1 MAEGAGIEPAIAGL
15 TVRCLT
21 AWLPLRMV
29 EVSAFPA
36 MSVHGHDH
44 VGAAAML
51 ALGCM
56 PRVPSQGRRRR
67 LLTVVFFQVAR
78 KNTKSTLVTAES
90 GAQVICEATTGSPG
104 SRCGGSE
111 ARIARLF
118 YTLDAWLSIPLVALP

>member
-78 KNTKSTLVTAES
+78 KNTKSTLVAAES
-90 GAQVICEATTGSPG
+90 GA
-104 SRCGGSE
+104 
-111 ARIARLF
+111 
-118 YTLDAWLSIPLVALP
+118 